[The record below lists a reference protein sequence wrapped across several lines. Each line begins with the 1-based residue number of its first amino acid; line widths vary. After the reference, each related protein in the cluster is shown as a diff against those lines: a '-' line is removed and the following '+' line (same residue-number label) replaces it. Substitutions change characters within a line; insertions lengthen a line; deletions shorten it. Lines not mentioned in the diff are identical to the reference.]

1 MLHLRKR
8 TGNRRKFFCFRNEK
22 GQSTIEYLVVTGV
35 LIASLISMPSIYKA
49 ISDTMQD
56 KYKSYA
62 FGVAISDPPRKA
74 FDDTVQKDADK
85 VKEVLDTLKDLGQFI
100 ENLTLDFFTKGKLP
114 SKQDIDNF
122 YNLLKKLFK

>member
-1 MLHLRKR
+1 MSLEK
-8 TGNRRKFFCFRNEK
+8 GNGHRRRFFCCRNER

-35 LIASLISMPSIYKA
+35 LIISLVSMPSIYKA

-62 FGVAISDPPRKA
+62 FGIAISDPPRKA

-85 VKEVLDTLKDLGQFI
+85 VKEVLDTLKDLGKFI

-122 YNLLKKLFK
+122 YKLLKKLF

>member
-1 MLHLRKR
+1 MKIGNMQPGSFFGLRNAR
-8 TGNRRKFFCFRNEK
+8 
-22 GQSTIEYLVVTGV
+22 GQSTIEYLVVTGA
-35 LIASLISMPSIYKA
+35 LIATLISMPSIYKA
-49 ISDTMQD
+49 VSDTMQD

-62 FGVAISDPPRKA
+62 FGIAISDPPRKA

-85 VKEVLDTLKDLGQFI
+85 VKEVLDILSDLGQLI
-100 ENLTLDFFTKGKLP
+100 ENLSLDFFTKGKLP